1 MTLRPET
8 KFERSAIEK
17 ELIRLL
23 RDTLNNPPQ
32 LVPETNIVADLGLES
47 VQIIE
52 YLCEVEDR
60 FDLIINEDALA
71 DTQTIAEL
79 AAVVENLA
87 KRE

>member
-1 MTLRPET
+1 MSSEL
-8 KFERSAIEK
+8 KFERSAIEE
-17 ELIRLL
+17 ELIRIL
-23 RDTLNNPPQ
+23 RGAVNNPPR

-60 FDLIINEDALA
+60 FDLIIDENSLA

-79 AAVVENLA
+79 ATVVENLT
-87 KRE
+87 KRQ